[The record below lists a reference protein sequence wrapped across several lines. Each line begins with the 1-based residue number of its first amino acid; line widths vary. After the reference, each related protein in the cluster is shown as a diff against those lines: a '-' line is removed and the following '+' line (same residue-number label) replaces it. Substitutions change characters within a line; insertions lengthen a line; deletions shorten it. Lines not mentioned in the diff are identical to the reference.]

1 MDTKYKKS
9 KSFLEL
15 PATTTLGEI
24 GFKKLSENIKFIIV
38 NRENMI
44 VKVLPVLEIFRSLL
58 FNKGDNDL
66 TIGDINGGINF
77 CCLSEDKSLLD
88 IDCLSSDIVLILS
101 SNGSV
106 VEVVDSACISKQ
118 LMVYKAIIESFEEE
132 IFVTDNKGRVLLV
145 NPKGEQIM
153 GMKASEMEGRFVEE
167 LVEQQVFSIS
177 GALEVLRQ
185 KKKIHIMQQVK
196 EGRKWRLCTGVPILN
211 GQGNIVLTLC
221 TSKDM
226 TELVDLKKELENKE
240 DELKRKNIEL
250 SNMQEEL
257 FTQVNFISTSPEM
270 RHIKDTVQKI
280 APLNLTVLLQG
291 ETGVGKEVVAR
302 AIHALS
308 PRRESSF
315 VKINC
320 ATLPDK
326 LIESELFGYEGG
338 AFTGADSKGR
348 KGKIELAHEGT
359 LFLDEIGDISHDI
372 QVKLLEF
379 LQDKE
384 LFRIGGTKKIK
395 VNTRIIAATNRVL
408 QVEVKEGR
416 FRKDLF
422 YRLNLFPITIPP
434 LRNRRE
440 DIPALITYFLELYN
454 RKYNKNISFN
464 EQVIKEFLD
473 YEWPGN
479 VRELEHM
486 VERAVVIYS
495 NDINVCTKD
504 SMWNILKG
512 PRPNEG
518 GVFCTEIIPYKR
530 AKRELECQLIG
541 KAYEVYGSTYK
552 AAEALEIDQSTVARI
567 LKRIR
572 EDNGY

>member
-1 MDTKYKKS
+1 MNTKLEKGNNY
-9 KSFLEL
+9 LEL
-15 PATTTLGEI
+15 PAATTLAEI
-24 GFKKLSENIKFIIV
+24 DVDKLADNIKYIIV
-38 NRENMI
+38 KQENMI

-58 FNKGDNDL
+58 LNKGDNDF
-66 TIGDINGGINF
+66 TIGDVSGATSF

-101 SNGSV
+101 PSGSV
-106 VEVVDSACISKQ
+106 VDIIDSVCIEKQ
-118 LMVYKAIIESFEEE
+118 LLIYKAIIENFEEE

-167 LVEQQVFSIS
+167 LVKQRVFSSS

-211 GQGNIVLTLC
+211 KQGDIVLTLC
-221 TSKDM
+221 TSKDV
-226 TELVDLKKELENKE
+226 TELVDSEKKLKNKE
-240 DELKRKNIEL
+240 DELRRKNIEL
-250 SNMQEEL
+250 SHMQEEL

-270 RHIKDTVQKI
+270 RHIKNTVQKI
-280 APLNLTVLLQG
+280 APLNLTVLIQG

-308 PRRESSF
+308 PRREASF

-320 ATLPDK
+320 AALPDK

-359 LFLDEIGDISHDI
+359 LFLDEIGEIPHDI

-395 VNTRIIAATNRVL
+395 VNTRIIAATNRDL
-408 QVEVKEGR
+408 QEEVKEGR

-422 YRLNLFPITIPP
+422 YRLNLFPITVPP
-434 LRNRRE
+434 LRDRHE

-454 RKYNKNISFN
+454 RKYNKNISFD
-464 EQVIKEFLD
+464 EQVIQEFLSYD
-473 YEWPGN
+473 WPGN

-486 VERAVVIYS
+486 VERAVVIYNS
-495 NDINVCTKD
+495 DLNVCAKD
-504 SMWNILKG
+504 SMFNILKE

-518 GVFCTEIIPYKR
+518 GVFCPEIIPYKR
-530 AKRELECQLIG
+530 AKRELERQLIR
-541 KAYEVYGSTYK
+541 KAYEIYGSTYK

-572 EDNGY
+572 DENE